1 MFFLV
6 KLLPRFLIVAIIS
19 VLTCLYIKDKIL
31 YGYFSLLMVSFFNLF
46 FVAIMFFFIVFDSDD
61 RASFLKL
68 LRKLKYS

>member
-1 MFFLV
+1 MFLV
-6 KLLPRFLIVAIIS
+6 KLLPKFLIVAIIS
-19 VLTCLYIKDKIL
+19 VLTCLYIKDKIPD
-31 YGYFSLLMVSFFNLF
+31 GYFSLLMVSFFNLF